1 MGIGDNPEG
10 NHFFGKGPWLLKILY
25 MNMKENELHVETQ
38 NKRNIT
44 DISKFT
50 IGLYISCSLSGP

>member
-1 MGIGDNPEG
+1 
-10 NHFFGKGPWLLKILY
+10 
-25 MNMKENELHVETQ
+25 MNMEEDELHVETQ